1 MDILQYFLT
10 IALGQGIVLAFFL
23 LTSEYYK
30 SVANTCLALALIAIS
45 ILCIT
50 DIIGNHYTPS
60 SILIEFF
67 INDLELGFLVYVPL
81 YYFFKISTSSAHDK
95 SGFNLYLLLAFAIDT
110 IINIAIVWHFPIE
123 KIATDNNIQL
133 FYEIESILSIF
144 FNLFLCYKSYQLI
157 KDYKNDSKKKEWI
170 YKIWQSTL
178 ALLAAWVLMTLGS
191 YISSSSISILI
202 NTLYIFISI
211 WLFWLIY
218 NGIVNLKLIDDR
230 KNINLKLEG
239 KEIQKEPVFLQFKES
254 TVVKEIYSKKQ
265 HNSKQKINNALL
277 DSHFNNI
284 NSLIVSESLYRNE
297 NLSIEDVA
305 HRVNMSTGYI
315 SKIVKEATKKNF
327 PNWINEF
334 RVAETKAMFLNKEFD
349 NYTTLS
355 IGLEAGFKSKS
366 AFYATFKKITGDSPA
381 KFRKKKS

>member
-1 MDILQYFLT
+1 LDILQYFLT